1 MNSILKWLS
10 GACFSLLAF
19 LSYLL
24 GGWDAALSILF
35 LLMGLDVLTGLL
47 VSFMRRSG
55 RTKGGGF
62 LSSALF
68 LGLTR
73 KLLMLLLVILGTA
86 LDGLLHTQ
94 LCRAVVIGF
103 YSANEAFSI
112 IENAA
117 VAGIPFPRGLLA
129 LLERYRDAKD
139 GEGGEKGE
147 KNAGGL

>member
-1 MNSILKWLS
+1 MDNAFKWLS
-10 GACFSLLAF
+10 GACFSLLTF
-19 LSYLL
+19 ISFLL

-35 LLMGLDVLTGLL
+35 LLMGLDILTGLV
-47 VSFMRRSG
+47 VSVMRKSA

-86 LDGLLHTQ
+86 LDGLLGTG
-94 LCRAVVIGF
+94 LCRVSVIGF

-117 VAGIPFPRGLLA
+117 VAGLPFPKGLLG
-129 LLERYRDAKD
+129 LLERYRDTQD
-139 GEGGEKGE
+139 TS
-147 KNAGGL
+147 L

>member
-1 MNSILKWLS
+1 MDNVIKWLS
-10 GACFSLLAF
+10 GACFSGLAF

-35 LLMGLDVLTGLL
+35 LLMGLDITTGLV
-47 VSFMRRSG
+47 VSLMRRSG

-62 LSSALF
+62 LSSAFF

-86 LDGLLHTQ
+86 LDGLLQTQ
-94 LCRAVVIGF
+94 LCRVSVIGF

-117 VAGIPFPRGLLA
+117 VAGIPFPKGLLA
-129 LLERYRDAKD
+129 LLERYRDTRD
-139 GEGGEKGE
+139 GGEGKVGP
-147 KNAGGL
+147 